1 MTTLASM
8 SLVRSPALTLTHG
21 IPGLIYLEDLAPEGH
36 SDGMIQ
42 RTCPAVMRRIKVNFL
57 KTNGKERIE
66 GHIFS
71 KCIYNA
77 L

>member
-36 SDGMIQ
+36 SDGMMGGLMELCIDSEDVPRSYAAHQ
-42 RTCPAVMRRIKVNFL
+42 S
-57 KTNGKERIE
+57 E
-66 GHIFS
+66 FS
-71 KCIYNA
+71 ED
-77 L
+77 